1 MQQLVLIIVGAA
13 WLVVLVPPMLRA
25 RANRPTSS
33 VDHFRR
39 NLAVLQQT
47 APPSV
52 NPLASM
58 GRPLAGGRQALGT
71 AYARASLRRTPTD
84 PRLRRSDVPLAR
96 RADIVTSAPVRSRL
110 ADGRQHGSEDA
121 TAPLQRRSETREISR
136 HQMLRRR
143 REQTVRT
150 LLVLAIA
157 SAALAFIAQSPAL
170 IYVCALFVLSL
181 FAYCAKLLRLRRE
194 AEMHAARGY
203 SR

>member
-1 MQQLVLIIVGAA
+1 MQRLVLIIVGAA

-47 APPSV
+47 APPSM

-58 GRPLAGGRQALGT
+58 GRPLAGGREAIGA
-71 AYARASLRRTPTD
+71 AYSRASLRRTPTD
-84 PRLRRSDVPLAR
+84 PRLRRTDVPLAR
-96 RADIVTSAPVRSRL
+96 RADLVATPPVRSRY
-110 ADGRQHGSEDA
+110 ADGRQHSSEDA
-121 TAPLQRRSETREISR
+121 TAPLERRSETREISR
-136 HQMLRRR
+136 HEMMRRR

-150 LLVLAIA
+150 LLVLAVA
-157 SAALAFIAQSPAL
+157 SAVLAFIAQSPKL
-170 IYVCALFVLSL
+170 IYVCALFVLAL

-194 AEMHAARGY
+194 AEMRAVHGY